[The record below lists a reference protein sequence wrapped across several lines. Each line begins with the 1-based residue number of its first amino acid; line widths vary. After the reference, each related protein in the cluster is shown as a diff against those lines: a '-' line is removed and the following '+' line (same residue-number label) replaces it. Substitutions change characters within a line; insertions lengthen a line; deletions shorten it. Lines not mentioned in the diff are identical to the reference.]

1 MNCTGKWILPTDKD
15 SHSLCIKLLK
25 VLCRISKRNHSLS
38 RSLQKHKYPTGR
50 YKLIPLI
57 PLVKHK
63 TGNLN
68 YYPSSLYS
76 LWYMPRKLM
85 RSPKSMQV
93 NMHILA
99 HLLGNF

>member
-50 YKLIPLI
+50 YKLFQII
-57 PLVKHK
+57 
-63 TGNLN
+63 
-68 YYPSSLYS
+68 S
-76 LWYMPRKLM
+76 
-85 RSPKSMQV
+85 
-93 NMHILA
+93 
-99 HLLGNF
+99 